1 MTIFLQEPEYLLGCL
16 GFMMPRP
23 LRHAIISLGAFFSAL
38 AAVLAPAF
46 LLLHYSTP
54 SLIGQMILL
63 MICAWI
69 FMFGLFRLFVTFM
82 MSIFDKIIELFTD
95 AIPGLATPL
104 HYVYLGYW
112 IIFEIFLVLGFLSML
127 VSALLLPF
135 GFVQPLS

>member
-1 MTIFLQEPEYLLGCL
+1 
-16 GFMMPRP
+16 
-23 LRHAIISLGAFFSAL
+23 
-38 AAVLAPAF
+38 
-46 LLLHYSTP
+46 
-54 SLIGQMILL
+54 
-63 MICAWI
+63 
-69 FMFGLFRLFVTFM
+69 MFGLFRLFVTFM